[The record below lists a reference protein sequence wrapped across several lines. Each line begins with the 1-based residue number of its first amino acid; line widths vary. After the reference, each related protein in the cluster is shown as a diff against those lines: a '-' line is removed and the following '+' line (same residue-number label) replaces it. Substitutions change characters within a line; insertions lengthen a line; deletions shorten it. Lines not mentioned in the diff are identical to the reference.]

1 MLNFS
6 ISAFIHSKR
15 HPCNKKNIPLDKK
28 TSYLLIL
35 LILSIGI
42 TLPIYPLY
50 TTIAILIISSVILA
64 LLHEI
69 PLFLFL
75 IICFG
80 TSFRIG
86 EGFLPFSFSMAEI
99 AIYILIFIYFRDIV
113 QIDLKRLVKEP
124 VIFAFFIF
132 ILFRILS
139 TAVHLSDDTSHM
151 LSIMRDSSVPI
162 LSFMVSV
169 VMVRK
174 FGLKKILL
182 CWIAVG
188 VLFAILGIIQSN
200 TGKFFFLREVGER
213 QRNYLELLISGTIGM
228 GKSCT
233 GLFAHPNSL
242 SPYLNQILML
252 SLAWYLFSK
261 QKFERITMLVI
272 SGLLLITIFYTFSRG
287 GYASG
292 FLSIIILMLLQSKK
306 TRIIGS
312 SLILLMILFA
322 VFVILPY
329 FFMYYEQ
336 FQTLF
341 FRFFLWKSGLKILKN
356 NPTSFF
362 YGIGPGNFMKQA
374 GTIFTAHN
382 VYLLYLVENG
392 IFVLLSLLYFI
403 LIWLKHLLL
412 KYYKTKELLGKVL
425 YLGLFTGSFGF
436 FIHQFIE
443 SSFYNI
449 VFLSIFG
456 FWIGLVSQYEREYK
470 EDY

>member
-1 MLNFS
+1 MHNQTL
-6 ISAFIHSKR
+6 I
-15 HPCNKKNIPLDKK
+15 KNEGFQPLGRKFRFDLDRK
-28 TSYLLIL
+28 TVFIL
-35 LILSIGI
+35 LFLLSFTGISLPLSPFYTIIGI
-42 TLPIYPLY
+42 LFISL
-50 TTIAILIISSVILA
+50 IALA
-64 LLHEI
+64 LLHEKLLLI
-69 PLFLFL
+69 FL
-75 IICFG
+75 ILAFG
-80 TSFRIG
+80 TSLRIG
-86 EGFLPFSFSMAEI
+86 EGFMPVSFS
-99 AIYILIFIYFRDIV
+99 AIELMIYFLILLYLKEV
-113 QIDLKRLVKEP
+113 MQIDLRRLVKEP
-124 VIFAFFIF
+124 VAFAFFIF
-132 ILFRILS
+132 LFSRIIS
-139 TAVHLSDDTSHM
+139 TALHLPDDPSHM
-151 LSIMRDSSVPI
+151 LSIIRDSIVPM
-162 LSFMVSV
+162 LSFIVSI

-174 FGLKKILL
+174 FGLKKVLL
-182 CWIAVG
+182 SWIVVG
-188 VLFAILGIIQSN
+188 VFFAILGIIQSN
-200 TGKFFFLREVGER
+200 TGKFLFFGEVGER

-228 GKSCT
+228 GKSCS
-233 GLFAHPNSL
+233 GLFDHPNSL

-261 QKFERITMLVI
+261 QKFERIIMLII
-272 SGLLLITIFYTFSRG
+272 SGLLLIATFYTFSRG

-312 SLILLMILFA
+312 ILILLMVLFA

-341 FRFFLWKSGLKILKN
+341 FRFFLWKSGLEILKN

-456 FWIGLVSQYEREYK
+456 FWIGLTSQYEKEYK